1 MQLLDNGVKSSIPAF
16 TADSSS
22 VSNERQKKITIIGG
36 SGRMGKLFAQQLSAA
51 GHNVSILG
59 SKGWDD
65 ADTLLSQADLVLISV
80 PIERTIDI
88 IKLAA
93 KYLSPTTALADITS
107 IKTQPLQAMLEYHQ
121 GPVIGLHPMF
131 GPKVESFSGQKFVVC
146 PGRNDETFQWLLNWI
161 KILGGN
167 IIVCT
172 PEEHDRLMVFVQ
184 ATQHFSRFSLGAFV
198 AEEEVDLNRSLLLST
213 PNYQQ
218 EIDIVK
224 RLFAQNPQLCVE
236 IMLATEER
244 CHAIARLASTYSR
257 LAHLVEQKDRSG
269 LIQEFEKA
277 QRFISDF
284 RLQISD

>member
-1 MQLLDNGVKSSIPAF
+1 MQLLHNEVKISIPAF

-22 VSNERQKKITIIGG
+22 VSHERPKNITVIGG
-36 SGRMGKLFAQQLSAA
+36 SGRMGQLFVQQLSAA

-65 ADTLLSQADLVLISV
+65 ADTLLSMADLVLVSV

-146 PGRNDETFQWLLNWI
+146 TGRNNERFQWLLDWI
-161 KILGGN
+161 EIQGGN

-184 ATQHFSRFSLGAFV
+184 ATQHFSRFSLGVFV
-198 AEEEVDLNRSLLLST
+198 AEEQVDLHRSLLLST

-244 CHAIARLASTYSR
+244 CQAIAYLASTYSR
-257 LAHLVEQKDRSG
+257 LAQLVEQKDRSG

-277 QRFISDF
+277 QRFISTF
-284 RLQISD
+284 

>member
-1 MQLLDNGVKSSIPAF
+1 MQLLDNGLKTSIPAF
-16 TADSSS
+16 TADASS
-22 VSNERQKKITIIGG
+22 VSNERPKNITIIGG
-36 SGRMGKLFAQQLSAA
+36 SGRMGQLFSQQLSAA

-65 ADTLLSQADLVLISV
+65 ADTLLSKADLVLVSV

-88 IKLAA
+88 IKLAT
-93 KYLSPTTALADITS
+93 KYLSPSTALADITS

-131 GPKVESFSGQKFVVC
+131 GPKVESFSEQKFVVC
-146 PGRNDETFQWLLNWI
+146 PGRNDETFEWLLNWI
-161 KILGGN
+161 RILGGN

-244 CHAIARLASTYSR
+244 CQAIARLASTYNR
-257 LAHLVEQKDRSG
+257 LAQLVAQKDRFG

-277 QRFISDF
+277 QEFISNF
-284 RLQISD
+284 RF

>member
-1 MQLLDNGVKSSIPAF
+1 MQLLDNGLKSSISEF
-16 TADSSS
+16 TAESSS
-22 VSNERQKKITIIGG
+22 VSHERPKNITVIGG
-36 SGRMGKLFAQQLSAA
+36 SGRMGQLFVRQLSAS
-51 GHNVSILG
+51 GHNVSIIG
-59 SKGWDD
+59 SNGWDD

-146 PGRNDETFQWLLNWI
+146 PGRNNESFQWLLNWI
-161 KILGGN
+161 KIEGGQ
-167 IIVCT
+167 IIAST
-172 PEEHDRLMVFVQ
+172 AEEHDRLMVFVQ
-184 ATQHFSRFSLGAFV
+184 ATQHFSRFSLGVFV
-198 AEEEVDLNRSLLLST
+198 TEEQVDLNRSLLLST

-244 CHAIARLASTYSR
+244 CQAIARLASTYSR
-257 LAHLVEQKDRSG
+257 LAQLVEQKDRTG
-269 LIQEFEKA
+269 LIQEFQQA
-277 QRFISDF
+277 QEFISNLIF
-284 RLQISD
+284 

>member
-22 VSNERQKKITIIGG
+22 VSNERPKNITIIGG
-36 SGRMGKLFAQQLSAA
+36 SGRMGQLFVQQLSAA

-65 ADTLLSQADLVLISV
+65 ADTLLSQADLVLVSV

-121 GPVIGLHPMF
+121 GPVIGWHPMF

-146 PGRNDETFQWLLNWI
+146 PGRNDETFEWLLNWI
-161 KILGGN
+161 KTLGGN

-198 AEEEVDLNRSLLLST
+198 AEEQVDLNRSLLLST

-224 RLFAQNPQLCVE
+224 GLFAQNPQLCVE

-244 CHAIARLASTYSR
+244 CQAIARLASTYSR

-277 QRFISDF
+277 QRFISNF
-284 RLQISD
+284 

>member
-1 MQLLDNGVKSSIPAF
+1 MQLLDNGVKSSIPAL
-16 TADSSS
+16 TADASSD
-22 VSNERQKKITIIGG
+22 SNERPKNITIIGG
-36 SGRMGKLFAQQLSAA
+36 SGRMGQLFVQQLSAA

-65 ADTLLSQADLVLISV
+65 ADTLLSRADLVLVSV

-88 IKLAA
+88 IKLAS

-131 GPKVESFSGQKFVVC
+131 GPKVESFDQQKFVVC
-146 PGRNDETFQWLLNWI
+146 PGRNDETFEWLLDWI
-161 KILGGN
+161 IILGGN

-172 PEEHDRLMVFVQ
+172 PEEHDRIMVFVQ

-198 AEEEVDLNRSLLLST
+198 AQEQVDLNRSLLLST

-257 LAHLVEQKDRSG
+257 LAQLVEQKDRSG

-277 QRFISDF
+277 QEFISNF
-284 RLQISD
+284 RF